1 MTKTGMEEKM
11 EEGKLYVAY
20 GSNLSLT
27 QMSRRCP
34 TARVIGLA
42 ELMDYELLFR
52 GRREN
57 AFATVEP
64 KQGSHVPVMIWR
76 LQGDDELALDRYE
89 GYPHLYEKK
98 QVQVSI
104 GREQMEA
111 MIYVMTP
118 GQSFGRPSSLYLGI
132 IQEGYRNAGFDQ
144 GVLEIAVNV
153 SEQMAMQE
161 DGQQEGMTGMD
172 SLR

>member
-1 MTKTGMEEKM
+1 
-11 EEGKLYVAY
+11 
-20 GSNLSLT
+20 
-27 QMSRRCP
+27 
-34 TARVIGLA
+34 
-42 ELMDYELLFR
+42 
-52 GRREN
+52 
-57 AFATVEP
+57 
-64 KQGSHVPVMIWR
+64 MIWR